1 MKTENTSHT
10 PNESSSNLAKS
21 IEAVYSF
28 FLWFVNTLQMGFSYI
43 YNLVANFFS
52 TTRPSKAESDS
63 EEERLVTTAAINP
76 SASNVSNQLFIQGP
90 NTLNPMPVLALKT
103 LLSFQADRLDH
114 QPLPILVFLVFPKG
128 LNNMNAGFFSSLL
141 RWCNHHSVQ
150 NHHEQQLVLNERLS
164 IDNDTDSSA
173 LTLVNQAV
181 CSQSARRQ
189 PCSTRALLLSFDKK
203 TTQFSVLND
212 LISEGYTL
220 PPIGAI
226 VLITKE
232 QIIIQTHPALRLTD
246 GDEGQTWSDVVPVG
260 EIERTLTLTDGAQ
273 EQTWRD
279 VNPENEVQKTPIT
292 TKSSFF
298 VQVTNSVY
306 ETFSPYLGF

>member
-10 PNESSSNLAKS
+10 PNESSSNLAKI

-28 FLWFVNTLQMGFSYI
+28 FLWFVNTFQMGFSYI

-90 NTLNPMPVLALKT
+90 NTSNSMPVLALKT

-141 RWCNHHSVQ
+141 RRCNHYSVQ

-189 PCSTRALLLSFDKK
+189 PCSTRVLLLTFDEK
-203 TTQFSVLND
+203 TAQFSVLND
-212 LISEGYTL
+212 SISEGYTL

-226 VLITKE
+226 VLITEE
-232 QIIIQTHPALRLTD
+232 QIIIQTHPAL
-246 GDEGQTWSDVVPVG
+246 
-260 EIERTLTLTDGAQ
+260 TLTNGA
-273 EQTWRD
+273 EDQTWRD
-279 VNPENEVQKTPIT
+279 VIPRSKVEGPQTLTDVAEDQTWRDVIPRSKFQKTPIT

-306 ETFSPYLGF
+306 DTFSPYFSF